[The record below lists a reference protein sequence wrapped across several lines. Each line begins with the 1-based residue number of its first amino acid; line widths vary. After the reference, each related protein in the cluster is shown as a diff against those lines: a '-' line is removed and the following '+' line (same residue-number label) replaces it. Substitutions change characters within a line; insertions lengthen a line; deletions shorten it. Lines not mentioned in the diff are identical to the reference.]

1 MYITAHGSDTFTY
14 HLITYHTY
22 IICIYVPFCHP
33 FYDGYDSFDIAQK
46 DQLWWVLY
54 AVRVRK
60 PCLLSSQRLLAHFNF
75 SHHFSSKSEITSKSG
90 TSVWVHIMTKPRL
103 TVRSMKHQRSS
114 SFQLLAFTGDTDA
127 LPQCVSLFVISFRK
141 AQIEAFTYRQQNL
154 VGPHNSE
161 TSEQRWDMAS
171 DM

>member
-1 MYITAHGSDTFTY
+1 
-14 HLITYHTY
+14 
-22 IICIYVPFCHP
+22 
-33 FYDGYDSFDIAQK
+33 
-46 DQLWWVLY
+46 
-54 AVRVRK
+54 
-60 PCLLSSQRLLAHFNF
+60 
-75 SHHFSSKSEITSKSG
+75 
-90 TSVWVHIMTKPRL
+90 MTKPRL
-103 TVRSMKHQRSS
+103 TVRSVKRQRSS

-127 LPQCVSLFVISFRK
+127 LPLCVSLFVISFRK